1 MTSVRVIPDSGL
13 STALNTSGDDP
24 STDWRTMKTPLAA
37 ELETNS
43 PVTEISLLPVATALA
58 LWTSYVASVSRRKQF
73 KTHPSNE

>member
-13 STALNTSGDDP
+13 STALNISGDDP

-58 LWTSYVASVSRRKQF
+58 LWTSYVAGIEKMNAHF
-73 KTHPSNE
+73 WAYK